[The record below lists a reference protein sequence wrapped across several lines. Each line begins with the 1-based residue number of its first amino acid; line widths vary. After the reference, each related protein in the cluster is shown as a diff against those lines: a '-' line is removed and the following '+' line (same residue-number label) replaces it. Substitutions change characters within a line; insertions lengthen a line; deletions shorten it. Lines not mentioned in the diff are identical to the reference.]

1 MLAVMKSSNSLD
13 NPPCHCE
20 ECSDAA
26 IQTGLLLSAFAVI
39 AMTGREM
46 NKFAFAVLPLALL
59 AACTTTQHPIATAPV
74 EVQILAINDFHGN
87 LEPPNLTIP
96 AADGAVPAG
105 GAAYLATALKQVRTS
120 NSVTVAAGDLI
131 GASPITSALFLD
143 EPTIKALSMAGLELA
158 SVGNHEFDKGSA
170 ELLRM
175 QKGGCEKYTRRVPCA
190 LEPFAGAGFQ
200 YLAANVVGADGQTL
214 FPSTAIKQVG
224 GVRIGFIGMTLKETK
239 TLVSPSGVAGL
250 DFKDEAETANELV
263 PGLKAAGVNTI
274 VLLIHQGAS
283 IEGNYY
289 DQSCPG
295 LAGDILPI
303 LAKLDPAIQLVVSGH
318 THNAYICRVP
328 MAGGGERL
336 LTSAGKY
343 GALVTDIRLTFD
355 KAGGMLT
362 DEKADFVIAQGEPIQ
377 TARLTAPLVPAHRIF
392 PADAEVAV
400 LVKRYHDAAAGAA
413 NRPVGRI
420 GASVMRGND
429 GGESQAAG
437 LISDGQLFMARD
449 PNRGNADFALMNNGG
464 ARTDLLPAAD
474 GTITFGQIFAMQP
487 FANNIVTK
495 SYTGADIKAV
505 LEQQFA
511 SGLNTV
517 QQPNLLMPSA
527 NFRFS
532 FDKSKPEGQRIMAM
546 TLDGKPIDPARTYR
560 IAINNFLAS
569 GGDNFTLLANG
580 RDPVDAGLD
589 LDVTEAYL
597 ATNPPV
603 PALGR
608 ITDMTPKDWVP
619 PKS

>member
-1 MLAVMKSSNSLD
+1 MLKQVQHDGFLLVLAFGLAGCATV
-13 NPPCHCE
+13 PPAPH
-20 ECSDAA
+20 
-26 IQTGLLLSAFAVI
+26 
-39 AMTGREM
+39 
-46 NKFAFAVLPLALL
+46 
-59 AACTTTQHPIATAPV
+59 PV

-87 LEPPNLTIP
+87 IEPPNLTVP

-105 GAAYLATALKQVRTS
+105 GAAYLASALKEIRTP

-131 GASPITSALFLD
+131 GASPISSALFLD
-143 EPTIKALSMAGLELA
+143 EPTIKALSIAGLELA

-170 ELLRM
+170 ELQRM
-175 QKGGCEKYTRRVPCA
+175 QNGGCEKFTRRQPCA
-190 LEPFAGAGFQ
+190 LEPFTGAGFQ
-200 YLAANVVGADGQTL
+200 YLAANVMGSNGRTL
-214 FPSTAIKQVG
+214 FPATAIKQVG

-250 DFKDEAETANELV
+250 SFNDEATTANALV
-263 PGLKAAGVNTI
+263 PGLKAAGADTI

-283 IEGNYY
+283 IQGRF
-289 DQSCPG
+289 DDPSCPG

-328 MAGGGERL
+328 MAGGGTRL

-355 KAGGMLT
+355 KAGSALSA
-362 DEKADFVIAQGEPIQ
+362 EKADFVIVQGAPIQ
-377 TARLTAPLVPAHRIF
+377 TARLTAPLVAAHRVF
-392 PADAEVAV
+392 PADPQVAA

-413 NRPVGRI
+413 NRPIGRI
-420 GASVMRGND
+420 RGSVMKGEE

-437 LISDGQLFMARD
+437 LISDGQLFVARD

-474 GTITFGQIFAMQP
+474 GTVTFGQIFAMQP
-487 FANNIVTK
+487 FANNVVTK
-495 SYTGADIKAV
+495 GYTGAEIKAV

-511 SGLNTV
+511 SGTNTAEK
-517 QQPNLLMPSA
+517 PNFLTPSA

-532 FDKSKPEGQRIMAM
+532 YDKSRPAGQRIMAM
-546 TLDGKPIDPARTYR
+546 TLNGNPIHPAKTYR
-560 IAINNFLAS
+560 VAVNNFLAS
-569 GGDNFTLLANG
+569 GGDNFTLLAAG

-589 LDVTEAYL
+589 LDATEAYL

-603 PALGR
+603 PQPGR
-608 ITDMTPKDWVP
+608 ITDLTPP
-619 PKS
+619 SSSP